1 MSPQNLR
8 MRHLIMGSL
17 LRTQPTV
24 FRTTT
29 RTRTGLG
36 AVASFAI
43 RTSFL
48 ARADEGQVYIFRM
61 DIPAIGATSLVMGL
75 SCVNEDIKRK
85 A

>member
-1 MSPQNLR
+1 MFHQNLCTR
-8 MRHLIMGSL
+8 PLIMGSL

-36 AVASFAI
+36 VVASFAI

-48 ARADEGQVYIFRM
+48 ARADEGRVCISHT
-61 DIPAIGATSLVMGL
+61 DIRDIEATSLVMGL
-75 SCVNEDIKRK
+75 SCVEKT
-85 A
+85 